1 MLHHIYNRSGKENI
15 TTIKKEL
22 SDGVLYLILIY
33 YQNCQDKLHW
43 RSEDGKLERTDLN
56 LPVAMKGHSS
66 HHVFSIKQ
74 LNFFVSTTIMGHIC
88 HKKTYS
94 KLCFLSILT

>member
-1 MLHHIYNRSGKENI
+1 MLHHIYNRRGKENI
-15 TTIKKEL
+15 TSIKKEL

-33 YQNCQDKLHW
+33 YQNCQDKLRW
-43 RSEDGKLERTDLN
+43 RCEDGKLERTDLN

-74 LNFFVSTTIMGHIC
+74 LNFFCFYNNHGSYLSQKDLNYVSSP
-88 HKKTYS
+88 Y
-94 KLCFLSILT
+94 